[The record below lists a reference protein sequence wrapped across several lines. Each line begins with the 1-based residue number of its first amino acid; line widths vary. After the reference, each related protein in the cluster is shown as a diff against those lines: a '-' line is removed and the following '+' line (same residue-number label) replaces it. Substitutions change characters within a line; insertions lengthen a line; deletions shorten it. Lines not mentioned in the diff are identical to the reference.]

1 MNISIENYL
10 QHYMKNQTQNHYQME
25 AETIMRPYTRTY
37 ATVNL
42 DAVRYNLKAMKAN
55 LNRGTGIIGV
65 VKADA
70 YGHGAVPVARA
81 IDEYVCGYAVATV
94 EEAMQL
100 RRHGITKPV
109 IIQIGRAHV

>member
-1 MNISIENYL
+1 
-10 QHYMKNQTQNHYQME
+10 MKNQTQNHYQME

-81 IDEYVCGYAVATV
+81 IDEDVCGGHGGGSHAAAAPRHYQTGHHS
-94 EEAMQL
+94 
-100 RRHGITKPV
+100 RRHP
-109 IIQIGRAHV
+109 